1 MKPISDL
8 SILHAEFAA
17 TLGNVLAELRG
28 SGINFR
34 VFETFRSAKRQA
46 ELYAQ
51 GRTAQGTK
59 VTNARPWSSFHQYGL
74 AADVILDY
82 PGVNGWDTSRKWIG
96 HWRKLHEVAH
106 RRGLGTLS
114 FELAHV
120 EASVPM
126 SELHAGRY
134 PAGGG
139 QAWALNL
146 AKAID
151 DHPAGAPPKPKV
163 E

>member
-1 MKPISDL
+1 MTRISL
-8 SILHAEFAA
+8 TSVLHAEFAI
-17 TLGNVLAELRG
+17 TLDAVLTELRG
-28 SGINFR
+28 HGINFR

-46 ELYAQ
+46 ELYEQ
-51 GRTAQGTK
+51 GRSKPGTR

-106 RRGLGTLS
+106 RRGLGTLN
-114 FELAHV
+114 FELAHL

-126 SELHAGRY
+126 SDLQAGRY
-134 PAGGG
+134 PPGGG
-139 QAWALNL
+139 QSWALNL
-146 AKAID
+146 IMAID
-151 DHPAGAPPKPKV
+151 DYPSGAPPKPKV